1 MNGRTLPV
9 RRLGQPRA
17 PISDLY
23 HNILL
28 MRWRSL
34 FLLLLILF
42 LSINL
47 FFAGLYSLSS
57 GCVRGEEPLSFSD
70 LFFFSVQSFS
80 TIGYGVMSPQ
90 TTYAHILVTCE
101 AFLGL
106 VTTGLIAG
114 VIFSKFAV
122 PTTRVL
128 FADKALLTRRDG
140 FNCLLFRL
148 ANGRGNAIVSVRVQ
162 ATLII
167 TDTTIEGEFTRR
179 LNELKL
185 TTCGTPILTLSFTG
199 VHRIV
204 EDSPLC
210 NLTEQELEERDAI
223 VAVTLTGI
231 DETLGQTVHAQYFY
245 RAGDL
250 LSGHRFVDVL
260 KLQGDGESFFYQM
273 DYRKFNDVEPFE
285 SKIETPL

>member
-1 MNGRTLPV
+1 MNGRSLPV

-34 FLLLLILF
+34 FLLLLLIF
-42 LSINL
+42 LSINVL
-47 FFAGLYSLSS
+47 FAGLYSLSA
-57 GCVRGEEPLSFSD
+57 GCVRGEGPLSFSD

-80 TIGYGVMSPQ
+80 TIGYGVMSPH

-128 FADKALLTRRDG
+128 FADKALLAERDG

-148 ANGRGNAIVSVRVQ
+148 ANGRGNAIVSVKVQ

-167 TDTTIEGEFTRR
+167 TDTTTEGEFTRR
-179 LNELKL
+179 LLDLKL

-204 EDSPLC
+204 EESPLYGVS
-210 NLTEQELEERDAI
+210 EQDLAERDAI

-250 LSGHRFVDVL
+250 LSGHRFTDIL
-260 KLQGDGESFFYQM
+260 KLQRDGDRFFYEM
-273 DYRKFNDVEPFE
+273 DYRKFNDVERIQA
-285 SKIETPL
+285 K